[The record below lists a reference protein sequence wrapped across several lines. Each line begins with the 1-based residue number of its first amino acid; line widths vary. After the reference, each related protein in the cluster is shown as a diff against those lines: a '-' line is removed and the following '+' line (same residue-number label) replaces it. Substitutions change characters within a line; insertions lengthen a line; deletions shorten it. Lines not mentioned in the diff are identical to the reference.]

1 MRTRTTAVLCFA
13 AMLLSACNG
22 QKAKDIS
29 PEDYEKLRAIND
41 SFYETSAAVQM
52 ALGKNNSLRSVS
64 NEKVAKLAGYISN
77 SRCSLQLEGAIPGG
91 TGKYTADWSKS
102 ETVKDDRGAC
112 VLNHVQ
118 AHHFNV
124 QRREFKIEEKFDT
137 SGDFEKESLV
147 QSYTVRGNMKAT
159 ELNGNTRIQG
169 RFEFQNFRVKDLGRV
184 WLDIR
189 TSQNYSGLN
198 GSGSVN
204 LHIEA
209 KDLEHNATITWGLNS
224 KPQFRVNGKKVDEK
238 TIQELFSAYGLMEL
252 VDHSAR
258 ML

>member
-13 AMLLSACNG
+13 AMLLTACNG

-29 PEDYEKLRAIND
+29 QEDYEKLRAIND

-52 ALGKNNSLRSVS
+52 ALGKNASHRAVS
-64 NEKVAKLAGYISN
+64 NEKVAKLAGYIAN
-77 SRCSLQLEGAIPGG
+77 SRCSLLREGAVPGG
-91 TGKYTADWSKS
+91 SGKYSADWNKS
-102 ETVKDDRGAC
+102 EIVKDDRGTC
-112 VLNHVQ
+112 VLNHIQ
-118 AHHFNV
+118 AHSYNV
-124 QRREFKIEEKFDT
+124 QKREFKIEEKFDT
-137 SGDFEKESLV
+137 SGDFEAESIV
-147 QSYTVRGNMKAT
+147 QSYTLKGNMRAS

-189 TSQNYSGLN
+189 TTQNYSSLN

-209 KDLEHNATITWGLNS
+209 KGLEHNATITWGVSGNTL
-224 KPQFRVNGKKVDEK
+224 FRVNGKNVDKK
-238 TIQELFSAYGLMEL
+238 TMQELFSAYGLMEL